1 MQALSALN
9 AKDKLTLRKRI
20 EKAKNVKKPRRFVL
34 FFTEIYEILRLTNR
48 LHMLYSI
55 VIVSVVLGFAGFL
68 LGSLFGSAVMALA
81 LTCVLAMLPF
91 VYIKI
96 TAIRYKAMMLSELE
110 TALSVITTSYLRGN
124 NSFVDAV
131 EENVVNLNQ
140 PIRAIFEEF
149 LMDSKYLSSNLKGA
163 INDLKYSLNNVVF
176 HEWIDAVIISVNDHT
191 QKSTL
196 LAIVNKLSDMRIMT
210 SKLSVII
217 YEPFREFVL
226 MSVIVAFTPLILK
239 VISKEWF
246 DILMSDLGKAVMGA
260 SLVVML
266 FAVLGAVRQLRPVEY
281 SEED

>member
-1 MQALSALN
+1 MQVLSALSAKN
-9 AKDKLTLRKRI
+9 KLTLRKRI
-20 EKAKNVKKPRRFVL
+20 EKAKNVKKQTRFVL

-55 VIVSVVLGFAGFL
+55 VVVSVVMGFTGLL
-68 LGSLFGSAVMALA
+68 LGSLFRSVVLALT
-81 LTCVLAMLPF
+81 LTCVLTMLPF

-96 TAIRYKAMMLSELE
+96 TAGRYKAMMLSELE

-124 NSFVDAV
+124 NSFVAAV
-131 EENVVNLNQ
+131 EENVANLNQ
-140 PIRAIFEEF
+140 PIKAIFDDF

-163 INDLKYSLNNVVF
+163 INDLKYSLNNIVF
-176 HEWIDAVIISVNDHT
+176 HEWIDAVIISIGDHT

-226 MSVIVAFTPLILK
+226 MTALVAFTPLILK

-246 DILMSDLGKAVMGA
+246 DILMSDLGKAVMGIA
-260 SLVVML
+260 LVVIL
-266 FAVLGAVRQLRPVEY
+266 LAVLGAVRQLKPVEY
-281 SEED
+281 EED